1 MIGASSR
8 VWWLR
13 PFHLLLRAT
22 LVACSHMPTPGLSVL
37 SGRPAAAMG
46 HGSWR
51 SLSVSSSGLLLVNTL
66 DQPAR
71 GQPIAH
77 RPSSAR
83 AQRPEP
89 LAIPLLGCQPSA
101 PKSSAPPASAS
112 PPWGRGCLPL
122 ISSRH
127 PADSA
132 PDSRDSRLGCL
143 SGKLRRGNFCW
154 PSHAQHLAS
163 RPPSL
168 SPALVASTTLS
179 HQLSYL
185 SLLVRQVW
193 GTITLAGPWTC
204 THFGITVLVAPKPVR
219 ARRPS
224 GLRAVAVSGS
234 SYYTYPGSWAL
245 LPACP
250 SSRSRPPF

>member
-1 MIGASSR
+1 
-8 VWWLR
+8 
-13 PFHLLLRAT
+13 
-22 LVACSHMPTPGLSVL
+22 MP
-37 SGRPAAAMG
+37 
-46 HGSWR
+46 
-51 SLSVSSSGLLLVNTL
+51 
-66 DQPAR
+66 QPAR
-71 GQPIAH
+71 LPPG
-77 RPSSAR
+77 
-83 AQRPEP
+83 PEDASLLSP
-89 LAIPLLGCQPSA
+89 LDTPRTG
-101 PKSSAPPASAS
+101 
-112 PPWGRGCLPL
+112 
-122 ISSRH
+122 
-127 PADSA
+127 A

-234 SYYTYPGSWAL
+234 SYYTYPGIMGTSARL
-245 LPACP
+245 SILSFSTSILSSPA
-250 SSRSRPPF
+250 RHFDE